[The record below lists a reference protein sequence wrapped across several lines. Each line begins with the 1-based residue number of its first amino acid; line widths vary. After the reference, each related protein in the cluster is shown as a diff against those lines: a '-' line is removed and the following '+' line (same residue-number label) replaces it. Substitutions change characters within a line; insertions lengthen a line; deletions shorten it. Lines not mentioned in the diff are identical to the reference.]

1 MKKILLL
8 LMMALCTVGLSL
20 AVTAD
25 DVRIY
30 ILRVL

>member
-1 MKKILLL
+1 MMKKILLL
-8 LMMALCTVGLSL
+8 MFTVVVTAGAAL

-30 ILRVL
+30 INP